1 MPRLPTPADV
11 SWTSIHT
18 STAASTVVANILA
31 SGALD
36 EISNYP
42 TEDGEE
48 SAIRRYLRS
57 PSAGRAREGAE
68 QAHAGHHFLGL
79 PHRAAW
85 PTETFEGGD
94 SRGAAGTVLMHG
106 LLVTVESGAD
116 LEQAERRIFE
126 AVPES
131 GIAHL
136 HIRAPG
142 IEEDGDAEPC

>member
-1 MPRLPTPADV
+1 MHSLPTPADV
-11 SWTSIHT
+11 PWTSIHT

-42 TEDGEE
+42 SEDGEE

-57 PSAGRAREGAE
+57 PSAGRAREDKLTRGIIFWVYPTGR
-68 QAHAGHHFLGL
+68 HG
-79 PHRAAW
+79 
-85 PTETFEGGD
+85 PTETLEGGD

-116 LEQAERRIFE
+116 LEQAERRI
-126 AVPES
+126 
-131 GIAHL
+131 
-136 HIRAPG
+136 
-142 IEEDGDAEPC
+142 EEDGDAEPC